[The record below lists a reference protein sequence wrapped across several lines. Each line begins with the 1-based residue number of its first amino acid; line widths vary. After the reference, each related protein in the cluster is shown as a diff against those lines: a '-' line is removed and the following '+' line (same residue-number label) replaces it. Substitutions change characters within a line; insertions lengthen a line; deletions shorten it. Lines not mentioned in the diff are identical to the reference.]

1 MTPCRPGDVVLVRFP
16 FTSLRAA
23 KKRPAV
29 VISRPDFS
37 ERNGDVVVM
46 ALTGAAQED
55 DALALEDW
63 KAAGLVKPTWIKP
76 LLATLDL
83 GIVAKRLGALST
95 RDCRKVSE
103 ALQAAIAGQFLPKP
117 ATG

>member
-1 MTPCRPGDVVLVRFP
+1 MTPCRPGDVILVHFP

-29 VISRPDFS
+29 VINGPDFS

-46 ALTGAAQED
+46 ALTSVAQED
-55 DALALEDW
+55 QAWALEDW
-63 KAAGLVKPTWIKP
+63 KGAGLVKPTWIKP

-83 GIVAKRLGALST
+83 DLVAKRLGRLST

-103 ALQAAIAGQFLPKP
+103 ALRAAIAGEFLHRQT
-117 ATG
+117 TG